1 MDFTPGIFE
10 YRNDSVPGTRPQN
23 TLAHQ
28 LAEYVVIYSPGH
40 MAADQIENYEHQPAF
55 KFIEDVPT
63 NWERTLVPHAA
74 MGKYV
79 VYARQERGTDN
90 WYVGGVNDATARD
103 LELSLDFLADG
114 RHYQAIIY
122 EDGPGADYR
131 NNPYP
136 MTIRRLDVDS
146 TTVLHLHLASG
157 GGVAIQL
164 LSL

>member
-1 MDFTPGIFE
+1 
-10 YRNDSVPGTRPQN
+10 
-23 TLAHQ
+23 
-28 LAEYVVIYSPGH
+28 

-63 NWERTLVPHAA
+63 NWERTLVPYAA

-90 WYVGGVNDATARD
+90 WYIGGVTDSEARD
-103 LELSLDFLADG
+103 FDLSLDFLGEGKYMAL
-114 RHYQAIIY
+114 IY

-131 NNPYP
+131 DNPYP
-136 MTIRRLDVDS
+136 MTIRWLNVDCS
-146 TTVLHLHLASG
+146 TMLHLHLAPG

-164 LSL
+164 LSIPL